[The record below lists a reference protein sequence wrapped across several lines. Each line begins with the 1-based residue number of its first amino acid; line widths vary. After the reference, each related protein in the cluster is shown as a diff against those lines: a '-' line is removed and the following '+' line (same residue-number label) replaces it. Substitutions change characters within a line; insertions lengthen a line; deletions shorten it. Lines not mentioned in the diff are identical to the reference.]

1 VVMTSLS
8 ENFGSRRFV
17 LLVCF
22 FAGAILT
29 FQAIRIW
36 VADYRVHSNQIDQM
50 ERGAALEPENAA
62 AWDRL
67 GRARETNFENLD
79 SVGAVADFQKAVAR
93 VPLSPAYW
101 MDLANGYE
109 AIGNVP
115 LAREAFTRA
124 RASYPASAVV
134 AWGYG
139 NFLLR
144 QNDYDAG
151 FAQIKQA
158 LQADSKLVPL
168 AVSRVWHLNQDAD
181 LLLNQVL
188 PANQDAYFQAI
199 DFMQENRQPSAAL
212 AIWQRLLSLGK
223 PFELRRSF
231 PLLGLLIQTDRA
243 EDASRVWREALTAAG
258 IPYNEPANRLLI
270 WNGDFTRDFLNG
282 GLDWRW
288 NFPFGTS
295 IDFDTAPPS
304 SGGRSLRLDFSGG
317 ANLDLMEPLQFVPVE
332 PNRRYHF
339 HAAVKT
345 EGITTENGISFLIS
359 DPNNGAPMVTTEN
372 LTGPHTWTPVDVNY
386 ATAPVTHFLSI
397 QLRRSPSR
405 LFENKLSGTAWIG
418 DVSLVASNGAGQP
431 QPK

>member
-1 VVMTSLS
+1 MVMASLS
-8 ENFGSRRFV
+8 ENFGSRRFI

-22 FAGAILT
+22 FTGAILT

-36 VADYRVHSNQIDQM
+36 VADYRVHSSQIDQM

-62 AWDRL
+62 AWDQL
-67 GRARETNFENLD
+67 GRARETNLENLD
-79 SVGAVADFQKAVAR
+79 PAGAVADFQKAVAR
-93 VPLSPAYW
+93 VPLSAAYW

-109 AIGNVP
+109 AIGNIP
-115 LAREAFTRA
+115 LAREAFIRA

-151 FAQIKQA
+151 FAQIRQA

-168 AVSRVWHLNQDAD
+168 AVSRVWHLNQNAD

-199 DFMQENRQPSAAL
+199 DFMQENRQPAAAL
-212 AIWQRLLSLGK
+212 VIWQRLLSLGK

-231 PLLGLLIQTDRA
+231 LLLGLLIQSDRA
-243 EDASRVWREALTAAG
+243 EDASLVWREALVAAG
-258 IPYNEPANRLLI
+258 LPHNEPANQSLV

-288 NFPFGTS
+288 NSPFGTS
-295 IDFDTAPPS
+295 ISFDTPPPS

-317 ANLDLMEPLQFVPVE
+317 ANLDLMEPLEFVPVE
-332 PNRRYHF
+332 PSRRYHF

-345 EGITTENGISFLIS
+345 EGITTESGISFLIS
-359 DPNNGAPMVTTEN
+359 DPNNGAAMMTTEN
-372 LTGPHTWTPVDVNY
+372 LTGTHTWTPVDVDY
-386 ATAPVTHFLSI
+386 MTAPVTHFLSI

-418 DVSLVASNGAGQP
+418 DVSLVASNGTGQL

>member
-1 VVMTSLS
+1 MVMASLS

-22 FAGAILT
+22 LTGAILT
-29 FQAIRIW
+29 FQAVRLW
-36 VADYRVHSNQIDQM
+36 VADYRVHSSQIDQI

-67 GRARETNFENLD
+67 GRARETNLENLD
-79 SVGAVADFQKAVAR
+79 PAGAVADFQKAVAR
-93 VPLSPAYW
+93 VPLSAAYW
-101 MDLANGYE
+101 IDLANGYE
-109 AIGNVP
+109 AIGNIP

-188 PANQDAYFQAI
+188 PANQDAYFLAI
-199 DFMQENRQPSAAL
+199 DFMKENRQPAAAL
-212 AIWQRLLSLGK
+212 VIWQRLLSLGK

-231 PLLGLLIQTDRA
+231 LLLGLLIQSDRA
-243 EDASRVWREALTAAG
+243 EDASRVWREALVAAG
-258 IPYNEPANRLLI
+258 LPHDEPANQSLV

-295 IDFDTAPPS
+295 ISFDTPPPS

-317 ANLDLMEPLQFVPVE
+317 ANLDLMEPLEFVPVE
-332 PNRRYHF
+332 PSRRYHF

-345 EGITTENGISFLIS
+345 EGITTESGISFLIS
-359 DPNNGAPMVTTEN
+359 DPNNGAAMMTTEN
-372 LTGPHTWTPVDVNY
+372 LTGTHTWTPVDVDY
-386 ATAPVTHFLSI
+386 TTAPVTHFLSI

-405 LFENKLSGTAWIG
+405 LFENKLGGTAWIG
-418 DVSLVASNGAGQP
+418 DVSLVASNGGGQP